1 MNRNTI
7 ADEWKVNEK
16 KHIQTGSVKFYQYSH
31 EVDMQRKIL
40 QKIEHE
46 IPKIS
51 PQKHREE
58 TPLPATGQPLLPEH
72 SGRACAPK

>member
-1 MNRNTI
+1 MQ
-7 ADEWKVNEK
+7 K
-16 KHIQTGSVKFYQYSH
+16 KT
-31 EVDMQRKIL
+31 L
-40 QKIEHE
+40 QKIKLE
-46 IPKIS
+46 IPGIS